1 MAWICEYPSRIA
13 VSARRMPG
21 VCNRGGHLLS
31 SNVDFAVFSVRRF
44 CVENLSHKAA
54 PYASNNEALRSRAV
68 KSPVSTVARSR
79 DWFRSRILLFAV
91 KIFWNLRPSGRY
103 FSNWRPI
110 GIGLGH
116 GCAALPRR
124 EESFDC
130 LRDLARCLIAPL
142 RRSERQS
149 IFFVGKVAEF
159 QKDGRNVGRF

>member
-1 MAWICEYPSRIA
+1 M
-13 VSARRMPG
+13 VSIPD
-21 VCNRGGHLLS
+21 L
-31 SNVDFAVFSVRRF
+31 
-44 CVENLSHKAA
+44 
-54 PYASNNEALRSRAV
+54 ALRR
-68 KSPVSTVARSR
+68 K
-79 DWFRSRILLFAV
+79 

-103 FSNWRPI
+103 FSNGRPI

-130 LRDLARCLIAPL
+130 VRNLARCLIAPL

-159 QKDGRNVGRF
+159 QKDGWNVGRFENAKPGRTPRIFV